1 MKPKKDDTTN
11 VYISPNAPPYVR
23 EALTEALTQAG
34 AHITEVPSAYMEELV
49 MDSLLDKKTGTE
61 ESEEFS
67 RYFTKDMPDDLKRA
81 CLEAIEAKRT
91 SMKSI
96 KDKLLEDAAKKEPHL
111 FFQFD
116 GYAGNVGGVFID
128 NDGDSCSSG
137 KCYELRRHV
146 GEVRVFIPIGA
157 NANDVLRLL
166 KKARKWIKRS
176 PEVLS
181 QDPVPCTA
189 NTQSTQHE
197 TDPFDDWCLP
207 F

>member
-34 AHITEVPSAYMEELV
+34 AHITEVPGAYMQELV
-49 MDSLLDKKTGTE
+49 MDSLLKKETGTQ
-61 ESEEFS
+61 ESAELN
-67 RYFTKDMPDDLKRA
+67 RYFTKDMPDDLKRV
-81 CLEAIEAKRT
+81 CLQAIEAKRT

-96 KDKLLEDAAKKEPHL
+96 KDKLLEDAAKKEPML

-116 GYAGNVGGVFID
+116 GWANQVGD
-128 NDGDSCSSG
+128 SHADEDGDLCMGGNS
-137 KCYELRRHV
+137 YELRRCP

-166 KKARKWIKRS
+166 KKARKWIKQS
-176 PEVLS
+176 PDVLS
-181 QDPVPCTA
+181 PDSDLSKPQITSNPC
-189 NTQSTQHE
+189 
-197 TDPFDDWCLP
+197 FDDDIP